1 MKDLD
6 FFMEKVKDE
15 KKNEYF
21 GGIVYNKLD
30 LYLEVE
36 KVE

>member
-1 MKDLD
+1 MI
-6 FFMEKVKDE
+6 KDE
-15 KKNEYF
+15 KKDEYF

-30 LYLEVE
+30 LYLEIE